1 MRLCIRA
8 GSDLACSPPDGRPA
22 CTNTPLRIFA
32 MKLDVF
38 IDFFP
43 FCKVYAWQSIIP
55 SHSTPQ
61 ALSCCSSCRVILYLP
76 CLLRRLIGTSIGEG
90 RSHPHRLGHHCE
102 GGGDHC
108 PTLLTYEA

>member
-8 GSDLACSPPDGRPA
+8 DSDLACSPPDGRPA

-32 MKLDVF
+32 MKLDVS

-43 FCKVYAWQSIIP
+43 FCRVYAWQSIVP

-61 ALSCCSSCRVILYLP
+61 ALSCCSSCRVILYFP
-76 CLLRRLIGTSIGEG
+76 CLLRRLIGAPG
-90 RSHPHRLGHHCE
+90 RSGLPQYHLDTYKVEKKKKGHPL
-102 GGGDHC
+102 
-108 PTLLTYEA
+108 